1 MDETKKTEQQEST
14 HKIGI
19 YLWIWGL
26 LFVLSFFSYM
36 VDWYNF
42 QGMLRWSLILFF
54 MFLKAGL
61 IMAFFMH
68 LFWERYALVNVLLWP
83 MPAIVCF
90 VALMVAEGQ
99 YTLFSRI
106 FYFFVG

>member
-1 MDETKKTEQQEST
+1 MAETKKEQTTT

-36 VDWYNF
+36 VDWFQF
-42 QGMLRWSLILFF
+42 QGLLRWTLILTF

-61 IMAFFMH
+61 IMMFFMH
-68 LFWERYALVNVLLWP
+68 LFWERYTLVNVLLWP
-83 MPAIVCF
+83 MTLIGVFIAI
-90 VALMVAEGQ
+90 MVSESH
-99 YTLFSRI
+99 YTFFTRL
-106 FYFFVG
+106 FYFVVGS